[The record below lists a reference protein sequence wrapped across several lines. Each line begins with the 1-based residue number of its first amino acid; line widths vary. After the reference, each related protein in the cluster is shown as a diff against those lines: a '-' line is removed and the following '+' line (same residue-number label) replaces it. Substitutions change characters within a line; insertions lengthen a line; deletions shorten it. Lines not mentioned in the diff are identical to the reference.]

1 MTLEYGVIYSTPG
14 SEKKIAYR
22 VLGEFFAAH
31 PGFPTTRALRTQTV
45 KGMSVGEARNITK
58 TLDDGSKHNF
68 RFIARESTYVIP
80 DTRFRLTAI
89 STSIN
94 HRARWKRLM
103 PTWTRS
109 APRL

>member
-80 DTRFRLTAI
+80 DIVA
-89 STSIN
+89 
-94 HRARWKRLM
+94 
-103 PTWTRS
+103 
-109 APRL
+109 